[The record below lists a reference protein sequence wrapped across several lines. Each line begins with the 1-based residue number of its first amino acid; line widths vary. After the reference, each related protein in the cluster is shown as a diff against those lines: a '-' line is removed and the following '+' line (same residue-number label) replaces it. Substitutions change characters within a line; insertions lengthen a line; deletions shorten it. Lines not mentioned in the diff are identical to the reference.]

1 MRLIREAL
9 ALLVVLSITCGLL
22 YPLAVTGIAQA
33 VFPGR
38 ANGSLLHRGGVIV
51 GSEWIGQPFH
61 GPEYL
66 WPRPSATPDHP
77 YNAELSGGSNLGP
90 LSADLAS
97 IVERRI
103 ASLRAAPGADPAAPV
118 PIDLVTASASGL
130 DPHIT
135 PASAFYQVGRI
146 AAARG
151 VPAEVIRE
159 IVQRH
164 VEGRQFGVLG
174 EPRVNVLLVN
184 MDLDERLGLS
194 KRPVGR

>member
-33 VFPGR
+33 LFPER
-38 ANGSLLHRGGVIV
+38 ASGSLIHRGGVLV
-51 GSEWIGQPFH
+51 GSKLIGQPFH
-61 GPEYL
+61 GTEYL

-77 YNAELSGGSNLGP
+77 YNGALSGGSNLGP

-97 IVERRI
+97 MVEKRI

-118 PIDLVTASASGL
+118 PVDLVTASASGL

-151 VPAEVIRE
+151 VPAEMIRE
-159 IVQRH
+159 IVQSH
-164 VEGRQFGVLG
+164 VEARQLGILG

-184 MDLDERLGLS
+184 LDLDERLGIS
-194 KRPVGR
+194 KPSIGR